1 MERSKNILTNHST
14 NLDIYDFVELFLA
27 VSAYCSK
34 TECINPVKLYTARI
48 NDNYLKTLDYIT
60 LIYYACR
67 RGFYEK
73 GLFELNIVDN
83 KDNLW
88 MRLIGDAHSSRYLD
102 KPLEQALKK
111 FEKTYGT
118 YPLYSERDKATVLPL
133 GEETTM
139 AILDKYDPKLISDMN
154 SIYDM
159 YTILSSKK
167 ATELYKLKL
176 IDQFKITHNKVKVK
190 S

>member
-73 GLFELNIVDN
+73 GLFEF
-83 KDNLW
+83 
-88 MRLIGDAHSSRYLD
+88 YLG
-102 KPLEQALKK
+102 KILEQKNIPEIDDEKDILIKQLLDEKK
-111 FEKTYGT
+111 E
-118 YPLYSERDKATVLPL
+118 LMNIL
-133 GEETTM
+133 EE
-139 AILDKYDPKLISDMN
+139 IKK
-154 SIYDM
+154 
-159 YTILSSKK
+159 SK
-167 ATELYKLKL
+167 
-176 IDQFKITHNKVKVK
+176 IFKN
-190 S
+190 